1 MTSQF
6 VPMYKILSVGQ
17 TKDFELKKRKI
28 TKHDVEVMELRA
40 IFNPQSNIIPPKIG
54 TLMVL
59 SRKSGNSWR
68 DDCVMSDAEYEKIT
82 NREIL
87 NVARGNVLIAGLGI
101 GMILIPLLKD
111 KEIKK
116 ITVVEKEKDLID
128 LIFSKV
134 KKHDKA
140 NKLEIIHSDIFELDL
155 PKEQKFDVIYFD
167 IWDNVC
173 GDNYQQMKDLKKKF
187 SKNRA
192 KGSTVLCWEEKHTRK
207 LDHE

>member
-1 MTSQF
+1 MSSQF
-6 VPMYKILSVGQ
+6 VPMHKILSEGQ

-28 TKHDVEVMELRA
+28 TKADVKTAEMRA
-40 IFNPQSNIIPPKIG
+40 IFNPHNIPPKIG

-59 SRKSGNSWR
+59 SRKSASYN
-68 DDCVMSDAEYEKIT
+68 DCVMSDAEYEKIT
-82 NREIL
+82 NREIV

-111 KEIKK
+111 KGVEK

-128 LIFSKV
+128 FIFPKI

-140 NKLEIIHSDIFELDL
+140 NKLEIIHSDIDDLEL

-173 GDNYQQMKDLKKKF
+173 GDNYEQMKNLKKKF
-187 SKNRA
+187 RKNRA
-192 KGSTVLCWEEKHTRK
+192 KGSTMLCWEEESTRSQR
-207 LDHE
+207 

>member
-1 MTSQF
+1 MISQF
-6 VPMYKILSVGQ
+6 VPMYKILSEGK
-17 TKDFELKKRKI
+17 TKNFELSQRKI
-28 TKHDVEVMELRA
+28 TKKDVAFAKIREIIHPRE
-40 IFNPQSNIIPPKIG
+40 IPPKIG

-59 SRKSGNSWR
+59 TRKESIL
-68 DDCVMSDAEYEKIT
+68 DCVMSDAEYEKIT
-82 NREIL
+82 NRTIVR
-87 NVARGNVLIAGLGI
+87 VARGNVLIAGLGL
-101 GMILIPLLKD
+101 GMILMPLLKNKD
-111 KEIKK
+111 VKK
-116 ITVVEKEKDLID
+116 ITVIEKEQELID
-128 LIFSKV
+128 LISPKI
-134 KKHDKA
+134 KKHDKK
-140 NKLEIIHSDIFELDL
+140 NKLQVIQGDINEIEL